1 MNVELAVSTPDNAEL
16 NSAAWTVEELR
27 ARLAACRQC
36 AAEGFFIVGPPLVR
50 CGPLPAPIFVLGQA
64 PAAVYAGNP
73 AIRPFS
79 PGRHGQPSPL
89 WAWLEQG
96 GWEEE
101 RFRATAYMAA
111 ITRCYPGPA
120 PSGAGDRR
128 PSAREQAMCRPFWQ
142 RELVLVQPEIIVTL
156 GTMALHA
163 LGFKGLRLREAVGQV
178 YHIQLAYQTVP
189 VLPLPHPSGVS
200 RWLNDPVH
208 RSLLDAALAQLDTL
222 TQHLRGDANE
232 ESHAP

>member
-1 MNVELAVSTPDNAEL
+1 MNADH
-16 NSAAWTVEELR
+16 WTIEELR
-27 ARLAACRQC
+27 ARLALCRQC
-36 AAEGFFIVGPPLVR
+36 SDEGFFIVGPPLVH
-50 CGPLPAPIFVLGQA
+50 CGPLPTPIFVLGQA

-89 WAWLEQG
+89 WAWLAQARWG
-96 GWEEE
+96 EEP
-101 RFRATAYMAA
+101 FRATAYIAA

-120 PSGAGDRR
+120 LSGVGDRR
-128 PSAREQAMCRPFWQ
+128 PSGREQALCRPFWQ
-142 RELVLVQPEIIVTL
+142 RELHLAQPEIIVTL

-178 YHIQLAYQTVP
+178 YSTRLATRTVP

-200 RWLNDPVH
+200 RWLNDPDH
-208 RSLLDAALAQLDTL
+208 RALLDAALAQLDAL
-222 TQHLRGDANE
+222 TQHLREAAHE
-232 ESHAP
+232 EPHVPDPAILR